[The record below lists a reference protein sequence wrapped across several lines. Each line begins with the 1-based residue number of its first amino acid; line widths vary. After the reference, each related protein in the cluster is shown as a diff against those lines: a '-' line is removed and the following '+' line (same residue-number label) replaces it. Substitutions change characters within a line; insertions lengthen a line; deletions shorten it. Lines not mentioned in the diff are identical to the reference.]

1 MIWTRYMKL
10 FTKLGVAA
18 LALGALAASGY
29 AQNSYKGKV
38 TLPVETHWGGAT
50 LPAGDYTF
58 ALPSKNSP
66 YTLYIHGEGANAM
79 IMAATADDRVVSGQA
94 QLNLVDVA
102 DVQTVKTFEVPEL
115 GLTFIYLTHT
125 PKQMARKEVRQE
137 TPSQTAPAPK
147 SVKTRLPSKST
158 LRGARQESHASHCKR
173 QVQKD

>member
-10 FTKLGVAA
+10 FAKLGVAA

-29 AQNSYKGKV
+29 AQNSYKGKF

-94 QLNLVDVA
+94 QLNLVDIA
-102 DVQTVKTFEVPEL
+102 DVQTVKTFDAPEL
-115 GLTFIYLTHT
+115 GRTFIYLTHT
-125 PKQMARKEVRQE
+125 PKHMARKEVRQE

-147 SVKTRLPSKST
+147 VSENKTSIEVHPAGR
-158 LRGARQESHASHCKR
+158 
-173 QVQKD
+173 